1 MWFFTQISITSRAS
15 ARVTLRRFLGSN
27 RSTAKPQKSHLA
39 LQMLVMANWR

>member
-1 MWFFTQISITSRAS
+1 MWFFTQMSMTSRAS
-15 ARVTLRRFLGSN
+15 CSVTLRRCLGSN